1 MMATPVRVHRS
12 QSVAVLR
19 VCQRS
24 IKFAINALL
33 ILGESAPALI
43 GFRVHF
49 SRKLF
54 CESEVDECFIA

>member
-1 MMATPVRVHRS
+1 MMATPCACAALNLS
-12 QSVAVLR
+12 PSSGSAS
-19 VCQRS
+19 RS